1 MRIHNW
7 KITSRGV
14 DHQAQLGFSALE
26 PRIHR
31 FKTLALVIDGSEQQ
45 TRVTAAASY
54 NSSRFYGN
62 RSGNEAWAV

>member
-31 FKTLALVIDGSEQQ
+31 FKTLALVIDG
-45 TRVTAAASY
+45 
-54 NSSRFYGN
+54 
-62 RSGNEAWAV
+62 